1 MDWKDS
7 LSALKGTLP
16 QGDAEP
22 VVEEKVEEKVDSQ
35 NLIVSFE
42 KKGRGG
48 KTATI
53 ISGFTCDL
61 ETVRQIADVLKKKL
75 ATGGSYREE
84 EILLQGDKR
93 DAAVECLKKLGHK
106 AKRGN

>member
-16 QGDAEP
+16 QGEAEP

-48 KTATI
+48 KTASKYLCSNSVKSLKSLHTI
-53 ISGFTCDL
+53 VFPFSSIFMPP
-61 ETVRQIADVLKKKL
+61 
-75 ATGGSYREE
+75 Y
-84 EILLQGDKR
+84 
-93 DAAVECLKKLGHK
+93 
-106 AKRGN
+106 